1 MVSQPGNGEDRL
13 PPELRAR
20 LDAFPV
26 GEVRD
31 QADRLAAS
39 AVEMGRVQELLQA
52 LGVAIDKRHEMS
64 DVYLWALYRRMDAAG
79 RNWSEMRET
88 NEGRMVGVLHKKR
101 GRLRRAADR
110 LMRSSGIWLSN
121 RRTSGRRARWER
133 LLT

>member
-1 MVSQPGNGEDRL
+1 MSQPGNGEHGL

-20 LDAFPV
+20 LEAFPIS
-26 GEVRD
+26 EVRD

-39 AVEMGRVQELLQA
+39 AIEVGRVQELLRV
-52 LGVAIDKRHEMS
+52 LDMDIDKRHEMS
-64 DVYLWALYRRMDAAG
+64 EIYLRALHRRMDAAG
-79 RNWSEMRET
+79 RNWSEMPET
-88 NEGRMVGVLHKKR
+88 AEGRMVGVLHEDR